1 MVTENGNRQIPGVFQ
16 NFTTVYRLN
25 PRTWLA
31 VKGKRNNDPII
42 HIGLAWAGFELTHH
56 RQCRLLFV
64 VNFLIQLKFNFW
76 HYQWFLRMF
85 DTFYR
90 ENTAFVT
97 SSFLKLVANVVTKY
111 FPFKN
116 AKLKLKTRLN
126 KLYIALR
133 VYYYI
138 SFVMWLW

>member
-1 MVTENGNRQIPGVFQ
+1 MTENGNCQIPGVFQ
-16 NFTTVYRLN
+16 NFTTVYHLN

-76 HYQWFLRMF
+76 HYQWFLKTF

-97 SSFLKLVANVVTKY
+97 SSFLKMLWQMLWRNISHL
-111 FPFKN
+111 KN

-126 KLYIALR
+126 NLYIALR